1 MRKSSKGRRSPPV
14 PTADASSTSK
24 SRKKKRALKRKDLFT
39 PLYTLLAWGVY
50 LLSLPILFL
59 LSFKK
64 KYRESIPARFFL
76 WRNPPL
82 PEGRVWFHACS
93 FGETRALGPLLDA
106 VGRDRSAITTTTQT
120 GFSEAGKLAD
130 EVRYLPFE
138 PLLWFWV
145 RPQKVLAV
153 MEAELWYLLFY
164 LAKRRGA
171 KTMLINA
178 RISDRSWRSYRRFA
192 WFYRKIFLWVDEVYA
207 QSETDRERLETL
219 GAKRVVVTGNIK
231 LAEPAKAA
239 KRYPKPS
246 GIVVT
251 AASTHEGEEEGILDA
266 FLRWR
271 EGHPDAKLLIVPRH
285 PERFE
290 KVFGLA
296 RAAAGEALRV
306 GRWSQTR
313 SLEADIVVI
322 DVMGELVNFYAVSD
336 IVVLGGAFAPVGG
349 HNPAEVLPFGC
360 RLVSG
365 REIFNQKAMFAAVE
379 GAIFCDLADLA
390 EALERAV
397 EAEPLRLKQRVSLEP
412 ILRGIADVV

>member
-1 MRKSSKGRRSPPV
+1 M
-14 PTADASSTSK
+14 
-24 SRKKKRALKRKDLFT
+24 
-39 PLYTLLAWGVY
+39 
-50 LLSLPILFL
+50 
-59 LSFKK
+59 
-64 KYRESIPARFFL
+64 
-76 WRNPPL
+76 
-82 PEGRVWFHACS
+82 
-93 FGETRALGPLLDA
+93 
-106 VGRDRSAITTTTQT
+106 
-120 GFSEAGKLAD
+120 
-130 EVRYLPFE
+130 RYLPFE